1 MEPQEPVERART
13 APVDDDALE
22 EYARAHRIAAE

>member
-13 APVDDDALE
+13 ARTDDDALE